1 MEITTITPGKPGSNS
16 LTGDCMDPSTETVI
30 PSQSPTIRCDP
41 VDTTSGR
48 PEEPARTPFDSFR
61 SHHTEGIN
69 QANGHVSCFAS
80 NPVPIDT

>member
-48 PEEPARTPFDSFR
+48 PEEFARTPFDSVP
-61 SHHTEGIN
+61 SHTRRGSTR
-69 QANGHVSCFAS
+69 QTVTYHVSLR
-80 NPVPIDT
+80 IQYR